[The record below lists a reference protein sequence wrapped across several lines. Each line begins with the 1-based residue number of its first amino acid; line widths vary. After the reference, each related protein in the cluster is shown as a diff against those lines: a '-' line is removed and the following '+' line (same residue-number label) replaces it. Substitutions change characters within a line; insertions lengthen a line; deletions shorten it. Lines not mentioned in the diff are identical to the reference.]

1 MGPGTHHPDA
11 PRTDDVSSVCVIG
24 NGYVGTVVAASLSL
38 IGHSVV
44 GLESDA
50 AKLAA
55 LRSGR
60 APFHEPGLDELLE
73 PGLER
78 GNLAFTDDPEKAV
91 ARADIVFLC
100 VGSPSH
106 RDGSVDLRPLES
118 ACRTIA
124 RWLGPEHVLVIKTTV
139 PVGTTARLGALVRR
153 AADLHPG
160 RAPSIVSNP
169 EFLCQGSAVKEF
181 LHPDRIVLGG
191 DDERALDA
199 LVNVY
204 RPILEQ
210 RFPGAG
216 CRKPILVRTTPAV
229 AEAAK
234 YAANAFLAAKVSF
247 INEMANICDRVGAD
261 IAEVARI
268 IGLDHRVGP
277 EFLQA
282 GLGWGG
288 SCFAKD
294 LDALIMAAREVGYDP
309 QLLQAARDV
318 NQRQLEAVMAKLQRH
333 LGLLGARVALLGLAF
348 KPGTDDLRGAPAL
361 RLAQSLQLR
370 GALVTAFD
378 PLVRAITDM
387 PDVRVTKDPY
397 EAADGADA
405 VVLVTDWPELRKLDV
420 VELRSRMR
428 GDVLVD
434 GRNALD
440 PRAAARAGLVYEGMG
455 RGEVPE
461 NSRQTALVRSFRS
474 LGDGGFAAS
483 ADANLDATAFQSR
496 AVDGNGQSATEV
508 SSWETSNDE
517 PDTVAGLWVS

>member
-1 MGPGTHHPDA
+1 
-11 PRTDDVSSVCVIG
+11 
-24 NGYVGTVVAASLSL
+24 
-38 IGHSVV
+38 
-44 GLESDA
+44 
-50 AKLAA
+50 
-55 LRSGR
+55 
-60 APFHEPGLDELLE
+60 
-73 PGLER
+73 
-78 GNLAFTDDPEKAV
+78 
-91 ARADIVFLC
+91 
-100 VGSPSH
+100 
-106 RDGSVDLRPLES
+106 
-118 ACRTIA
+118 
-124 RWLGPEHVLVIKTTV
+124 
-139 PVGTTARLGALVRR
+139 
-153 AADLHPG
+153 
-160 RAPSIVSNP
+160 
-169 EFLCQGSAVKEF
+169 VKEF

-294 LDALIMAAREVGYDP
+294 LDALIVAAREVGYDP

-378 PLVRAITDM
+378 PLVRAITGM

-461 NSRQTALVRSFRS
+461 NSRETTLVRSFRS

-483 ADANLDATAFQSR
+483 ADANLDATGFQSR
-496 AVDGNGQSATEV
+496 AVDGNGQSATEA